1 MTQKPVN
8 YGKYASF
15 SRGDLIRTIEVLLE
29 RETRL
34 LNVIASYER
43 IKAKVQPV
51 TPWSAGPVCG
61 ICGQQHS
68 VTKSCVENIKAE
80 RNGES
85 GQPT

>member
-34 LNVIASYER
+34 LNVIASYEQ
-43 IKAKVQPV
+43 QPV
-51 TPWSAGPVCG
+51 TPWS
-61 ICGQQHS
+61 
-68 VTKSCVENIKAE
+68 KS
-80 RNGES
+80 NGEG
-85 GQPT
+85 GQSP